1 VRLYALS
8 TGQAANLP
16 RPTYAAT
23 IAQSQAG
30 GLATQPVYQGG
41 VLVQNPYTGPTT
53 YQYQTAVTAAQGLMA
68 GTSQGVPGAGSTVGN
83 IFMQLNPQQANDLFT
98 GRVVQAVQQ
107 NPAAVAS
114 ANANA
119 TRAGD
124 SRVSQA
130 SNMLEPLTSLS

>member
-1 VRLYALS
+1 M
-8 TGQAANLP
+8 
-16 RPTYAAT
+16 YAAT

-41 VLVQNPYTGPTT
+41 VQVQNPYTGATT

-68 GTSQGVPGAGSTVGN
+68 GTNQGVPGAGNTVSN

-98 GRVVQAVQQ
+98 GKVVSAVQQ

-114 ANANA
+114 ANASA
-119 TRAGD
+119 TRSGD

-130 SNMLEPLTSLS
+130 SNMLEPLTNLG